1 MSIKKKI
8 SCDKLI
14 SFPCS
19 AILDLHVFL
28 SVFLFSRK
36 AQNPKKRLSAIRLGV
51 TVAGIWWNPGITFSL
66 AESVPSLHPT
76 GDFFNSPFK
85 GPGSA
90 ECAVVPIPQGSC
102 SRCVTN
108 LLEAFSKCISFCLCF
123 PTPHKVLW
131 IITAPAQPLLL
142 PRITS
147 QSVMWRDLKWL
158 SHLKS
163 RVLLSYSFS
172 SSLWACE
179 WEFEEDRSCA
189 VNYLGQY

>member
-1 MSIKKKI
+1 MSIKKKNLLWQTDFI
-8 SCDKLI
+8 SLFCNPGSSCI
-14 SFPCS
+14 SFCFLVFQKSSKPKEETRCHPFGCDCGRDLMKSWDYFLTGRIS
-19 AILDLHVFL
+19 ACM
-28 SVFLFSRK
+28 
-36 AQNPKKRLSAIRLGV
+36 
-51 TVAGIWWNPGITFSL
+51 
-66 AESVPSLHPT
+66 HPT

-85 GPGSA
+85 GPSSA

-108 LLEAFSKCISFCLCF
+108 LLEAFSKCTSFCLCF

-172 SSLWACE
+172 FSLWACE